1 MGFLSEKAMW
11 IEVAVLVW
19 QGFFFCSGDL
29 QRWPLWKKVRDCPVL
44 DSQFQMALD
53 PSQAKAEPISE
64 VIVASVK
71 MCLRKD
77 RKLHRGGG
85 NNLERTRLPLRE
97 RKRESEGNS
106 KRALRSEVQEVLY
119 GRPNIPEGTELMED
133 PHQTK
138 EQQKEPLC
146 PDCKYHHPSTTAV
159 PCLTEGTEHI
169 L

>member
-19 QGFFFCSGDL
+19 QGFFFGSGDL
-29 QRWPLWKKVRDCPVL
+29 QTWPLWKKVRDCPVL

-77 RKLHRGGG
+77 RKLHRGE
-85 NNLERTRLPLRE
+85 NKASSQRE
-97 RKRESEGNS
+97 EEGI
-106 KRALRSEVQEVLY
+106 R
-119 GRPNIPEGTELMED
+119 G
-133 PHQTK
+133 
-138 EQQKEPLC
+138 
-146 PDCKYHHPSTTAV
+146 
-159 PCLTEGTEHI
+159 
-169 L
+169 